1 MYKILVEKILIDNKE
16 CTGLA
21 LALPIVIDSKI
32 NLKDL
37 LVAIGKK
44 EIGDNF
50 CIRTEY
56 PNIIV
61 LGENEEV
68 KIYVS
73 RVFNITSMIELT
85 NIVMAIKGA

>member
-16 CTGLA
+16 YTELR
-21 LALPIVIDSKI
+21 LPMIIDSKI
-32 NLKDL
+32 NLKNL
-37 LVAIGKK
+37 LVTIGRK

-50 CIRTEY
+50 RIKTEY
-56 PNIIV
+56 PNIII

-73 RVFNITSMIELT
+73 RVFNITSMTELT
-85 NIVMAIKGA
+85 NIVMAIQGV

>member
-1 MYKILVEKILIDNKE
+1 MYKILVEKIVIDNKE
-16 CTGLA
+16 YTD
-21 LALPIVIDSKI
+21 LALPMIIDSKI
-32 NLKDL
+32 NLKKL
-37 LVAIGKK
+37 LVTIGRK

-50 CIRTEY
+50 RIKTEY

-73 RVFNITSMIELT
+73 RIVNITSMIELT
-85 NIVMAIKGA
+85 NIITAIQGV

>member
-16 CTGLA
+16 YTELR
-21 LALPIVIDSKI
+21 LPMIIDSKI
-32 NLKDL
+32 NLKNL
-37 LVAIGKK
+37 LVTIGRK

-50 CIRTEY
+50 RIKTEY
-56 PNIIV
+56 PNIII

-85 NIVMAIKGA
+85 NIVMAIQGV